1 MLAAGLPIR
10 CAALSAPGSYDTHD
24 NQTESFDSDVKIT
37 TDSIAAFQA
46 DLEARGLADR
56 VVTLVWSEF
65 GRRPEEN
72 DSGTDHGAGGAAYVI
87 GTQVKGQMIGEF
99 PGLDQLDADDNL
111 RATSDFRGVYC
122 SLIEQWFGV
131 DAGAVIPDAAGF
143 ARAALIG

>member
-1 MLAAGLPIR
+1 M
-10 CAALSAPGSYDTHD
+10 
-24 NQTESFDSDVKIT
+24 
-37 TDSIAAFQA
+37 
-46 DLEARGLADR
+46 
-56 VVTLVWSEF
+56 
-65 GRRPEEN
+65 
-72 DSGTDHGAGGAAYVI
+72 I